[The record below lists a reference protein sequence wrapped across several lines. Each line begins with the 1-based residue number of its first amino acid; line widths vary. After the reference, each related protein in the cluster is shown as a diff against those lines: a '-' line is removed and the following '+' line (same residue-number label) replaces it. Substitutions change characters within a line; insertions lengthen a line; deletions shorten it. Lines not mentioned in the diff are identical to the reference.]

1 MLITAFLWVFQ
12 KISPILSVLGALVL
26 FGGGFEWYEFI
37 VGVILAVLGLIV
49 GWSSWGQ
56 EVPPRWFWVKSKLE
70 LFDNRVW
77 NAFSYAIQ
85 FFLIPFGVTGI
96 IAIVDML

>member
-1 MLITAFLWVFQ
+1 MLITAFLWVLQ
-12 KISPILSVLGALVL
+12 KISPILTILGALVL
-26 FGGGFEWYEFI
+26 FGGGFEGYEFI
-37 VGVILAVLGLIV
+37 VGAILAVFGLIV
-49 GWSSWGQ
+49 GWSAWGQ

-77 NAFSYAIQ
+77 NSFSYALQ

-96 IAIVDML
+96 ITIVKML